1 MHENRETSETPA
13 VQPGSRSAGEGKSHT
28 ARTYVSEESHSGIVP
43 MNHSNKD
50 GKPSAES
57 AEGRPLIKENA
68 HQPSTYPTQSG
79 GRVSQG
85 LAGVRKAAK
94 ENKEMKFTA
103 LLHHLT
109 IELLRESFYSL
120 KRKAAPGVDG
130 VTWQEYEPELEDH
143 LVDLHSRVHRG
154 TFRATPSRRVY
165 IEKADG
171 RQRPLGVAALEDKI
185 VQQAVV
191 TILNQIYEEDF
202 LGFSYGFRPG
212 RSQHQALDALS
223 YALLKK
229 KVNYVLDADIRGFF
243 DNLDK
248 SWLIKLVEHRV
259 ADPRILRLIQ
269 KWLNAGVME
278 DGKWSETKTGSPQG
292 AVISPTLANIYL
304 HYVFDLWVE
313 VWRKKYAQ
321 GDVVVVRYADDII
334 LGFQLQTEADR
345 FLESFRERL
354 GKFGL
359 ELHPDKTRRIEFGRF
374 AEQNRERRGESK
386 PETFDFLGFTHIS
399 GKNGLGRFMV
409 RRPTIRQRMRAK
421 LRQVKQQL
429 RQRMHDPVPHTGR
442 WLKSVVQ
449 GHFNYYAVPGNL
461 TSLGVFRD
469 RVLALWWRTVRR
481 RSQKRRISWTRI
493 LQLAQRWIPQP
504 RVLHPFPDA
513 RFAATHPR

>member
-1 MHENRETSETPA
+1 
-13 VQPGSRSAGEGKSHT
+13 
-28 ARTYVSEESHSGIVP
+28 
-43 MNHSNKD
+43 MNHSNK
-50 GKPSAES
+50 GGNSSAES
-57 AEGRPLIKENA
+57 GEGRPLIKENVR
-68 HQPSTYPTQSG
+68 QPNTSLTQSG

-85 LAGVRKAAK
+85 LAGVRKAAGN
-94 ENKEMKFTA
+94 NKEMKFTA

-130 VTWQEYEPELEDH
+130 VTWQEYEDGLEDR
-143 LVDLHSRVHRG
+143 LTDLHGRVHRG
-154 TFRATPSRRVY
+154 AYRVQPSRRVY

-171 RQRPLGVAALEDKI
+171 RQRPLAVPAIEDKL
-185 VQQAVV
+185 VQQAVG

-248 SWLIKLVEHRV
+248 SWLIKFVEHRV

-278 DGKWSETKTGSPQG
+278 EGKWSETKTGSPQG
-292 AVISPTLANIYL
+292 SVISPLLANIYL
-304 HYVFDLWVE
+304 HYAFDLWVN
-313 VWRKKYAQ
+313 VWRKKWAH
-321 GDVVVVRYADDII
+321 GEVVVIRYADDII
-334 LGFQLQTEADR
+334 SGFQHQADADR
-345 FLESFRERL
+345 FLEHFEERL
-354 GKFGL
+354 GMFGL

-374 AEQNRERRGESK
+374 AEENRRRRGEGK

-399 GKNGLGRFMV
+399 GKNRLGRFTV
-409 RRPTIRQRMRAK
+409 RRKTIRKRMGAK
-421 LRQVKQQL
+421 LRELKQQL
-429 RQRMHDPVPHTGR
+429 RERMHDPVRQTGQ
-442 WLKSVVQ
+442 WLKSIVQ

-461 TSLGVFRD
+461 DSLS
-469 RVLALWWRTVRR
+469 VLRRRLTGYWWHTLRR
-481 RSQKRRISWTRI
+481 RSQKRRLSWTRM
-493 LQLAQRWIPQP
+493 LALADRWLPQP
-504 RVLHPFPDA
+504 RALHPYPAD
-513 RFAATHPR
+513 RFAVSHPR